1 MTKSKNNRFFSNYF
15 LVIVS
20 LSIVLLFLSSFLFT
34 ALNSEKIINEFKEKI
49 PVVVFIKSESKKVE
63 IIQFE
68 KNLNINNNIKSFE
81 FVSKEDAASSLSVD
95 LGENFIDYLGYN
107 PLYDSYNIFFTAE
120 NVNTIYINQL
130 VNEFENEN
138 FVQEV
143 SYDLPL
149 IELINTNIQIL
160 NKWLIFL
167 GSAFFLLSI
176 ILMNNTIRLSVYSNR
191 LIIKNNA
198 ISRCN
203 KNRSLKKPFIL
214 RQLTLGLCSW
224 LLSSM
229 IFLGLLYY
237 LKNNFYD
244 FSFKNISESLAIS
257 GLISF
262 VVCIIISYVS
272 TSIIT
277 GKFINSKIDTL
288 Y

>member
-81 FVSKEDAASSLSVD
+81 FVSKEDAASSLSED

-120 NVNTIYINQL
+120 NVNSIYINQL

-191 LIIKNNA
+191 LIIKTMQLVGA
-198 ISRCN
+198 TKSFI
-203 KNRSLKKPFIL
+203 KKPFIL
-214 RQLTLGLCSW
+214 TQLTLGLCSW

-244 FSFKNISESLAIS
+244 FSFKNIAESLAIS

-277 GKFINSKIDTL
+277 GKFINSKIDNL

>member
-1 MTKSKNNRFFSNYF
+1 M
-15 LVIVS
+15 S

-81 FVSKEDAASSLSVD
+81 FVSKQDAASSLSED

-191 LIIKNNA
+191 LIIKTMQLVGA
-198 ISRCN
+198 TKSFI
-203 KNRSLKKPFIL
+203 KKPFIL
-214 RQLTLGLCSW
+214 RQLKLGLCSW
-224 LLSSM
+224 LFSSM

-244 FSFKNISESLAIS
+244 FSFKNIAESLAIS

-277 GKFINSKIDTL
+277 GKFINSKIDNL

>member
-81 FVSKEDAASSLSVD
+81 FVSKEDAASSLSED

-191 LIIKNNA
+191 LIIKTMQLVGA
-198 ISRCN
+198 TKSFI
-203 KNRSLKKPFIL
+203 KKPFIL
-214 RQLTLGLCSW
+214 RQLILGLCSW

-244 FSFKNISESLAIS
+244 FSFKNIAESLAIS

-262 VVCIIISYVS
+262 VVCIIISYIS

-277 GKFINSKIDTL
+277 GKFINSKIDNL

>member
-49 PVVVFIKSESKKVE
+49 PVVVFIKSESKKIE

-81 FVSKEDAASSLSVD
+81 FVSKEDAASSLSED

-120 NVNTIYINQL
+120 NVNTIYIDQL

-149 IELINTNIQIL
+149 IELINTNIQVL
-160 NKWLIFL
+160 NRWLVFL

-191 LIIKNNA
+191 LIIKTMQLVGA
-198 ISRCN
+198 TKSFI
-203 KNRSLKKPFIL
+203 KKPFIF

-224 LLSSM
+224 LLSSI

-244 FSFKNISESLAIS
+244 FSFKNIAESLAIS

-262 VVCIIISYVS
+262 LVCIIISYVS

-277 GKFINSKIDTL
+277 GKFINSKIDNL

>member
-81 FVSKEDAASSLSVD
+81 FVSKEDAASNLSED

-191 LIIKNNA
+191 LIIKTMQLVGA
-198 ISRCN
+198 TKSFI
-203 KNRSLKKPFIL
+203 KKPFIL
-214 RQLTLGLCSW
+214 RQLILGLCSW

-244 FSFKNISESLAIS
+244 FSFKNIAESLAIS

-262 VVCIIISYVS
+262 IVCIIISYVS

-277 GKFINSKIDTL
+277 GKFINSKIDNL

>member
-81 FVSKEDAASSLSVD
+81 FVSKEDAASSLSED

-120 NVNTIYINQL
+120 NVNTIYIDQL

-191 LIIKNNA
+191 LIIKTMQLVGA
-198 ISRCN
+198 TKSFI
-203 KNRSLKKPFIL
+203 KKPFIL

-244 FSFKNISESLAIS
+244 FSFKNIAESLAIS

-277 GKFINSKIDTL
+277 GKFINSKIDNL

>member
-81 FVSKEDAASSLSVD
+81 FVSKEDAASSLSED

-191 LIIKNNA
+191 LIIKTMQLVGA
-198 ISRCN
+198 TKSFI
-203 KNRSLKKPFIL
+203 KKPFIL
-214 RQLTLGLCSW
+214 TQLTLGLCSW

-244 FSFKNISESLAIS
+244 FSFKNIAESLAIS

-262 VVCIIISYVS
+262 IVCIIISYVS

-277 GKFINSKIDTL
+277 GKFINSKIDNL

>member
-49 PVVVFIKSESKKVE
+49 PVVVF
-63 IIQFE
+63 
-68 KNLNINNNIKSFE
+68 IKSFE

-191 LIIKNNA
+191 LIIKTMQLVGA
-198 ISRCN
+198 TKSFI
-203 KNRSLKKPFIL
+203 KKPFIL

-244 FSFKNISESLAIS
+244 FSFKNIAESLAIS

-277 GKFINSKIDTL
+277 GKFINSKIDKL

>member
-81 FVSKEDAASSLSVD
+81 FVSKQDAASSLSED

-191 LIIKNNA
+191 LIIKTMQLVGA
-198 ISRCN
+198 TKSFI
-203 KNRSLKKPFIL
+203 KKPFIL
-214 RQLTLGLCSW
+214 RQLILGLCSW

-244 FSFKNISESLAIS
+244 FSFKNIAESLAIS

-262 VVCIIISYVS
+262 IVCIIISYVS

-277 GKFINSKIDTL
+277 GKFINSKIDNL

>member
-1 MTKSKNNRFFSNYF
+1 MTKSKNNKFFSNYF

-81 FVSKEDAASSLSVD
+81 FVSKEDAASNLSED

-191 LIIKNNA
+191 LIIKTMQLVGA
-198 ISRCN
+198 TKSFI
-203 KNRSLKKPFIL
+203 KKPFIL
-214 RQLTLGLCSW
+214 RQLILGLCSW

-229 IFLGLLYY
+229 IFLVSLYY
-237 LKNNFYD
+237 FKNNFYD
-244 FSFKNISESLAIS
+244 FSLKNIAESLAIS

-262 VVCIIISYVS
+262 IVCIIISYVS

-277 GKFINSKIDTL
+277 GKFINSKIDNL

>member
-1 MTKSKNNRFFSNYF
+1 LTKSKNNRFFSNYF

-49 PVVVFIKSESKKVE
+49 PVVVFIKSESKKIE

-81 FVSKEDAASSLSVD
+81 FVSKEDAASSLSED

-120 NVNTIYINQL
+120 NVNTIYIDQL

-149 IELINTNIQIL
+149 IELINTNIQVL
-160 NKWLIFL
+160 NRWLVFL

-191 LIIKNNA
+191 LIIKTMQLVGA
-198 ISRCN
+198 TKSFI
-203 KNRSLKKPFIL
+203 KKPFIF

-224 LLSSM
+224 LLSSI

-244 FSFKNISESLAIS
+244 FSFKNIAESLAIS

-262 VVCIIISYVS
+262 LVCIIISYVS

-277 GKFINSKIDTL
+277 GKFINSKIDNL

>member
-1 MTKSKNNRFFSNYF
+1 M
-15 LVIVS
+15 
-20 LSIVLLFLSSFLFT
+20 LFLSSFLFT

-49 PVVVFIKSESKKVE
+49 PVVVFIKSETKKVE

-68 KNLNINNNIKSFE
+68 KNLNINNKIKNFE
-81 FVSKEDAASSLSVD
+81 FVSKEDAASNLSKD

-120 NVNTIYINQL
+120 NVNSIYINQL

-160 NKWLIFL
+160 NRWLIFL
-167 GSAFFLLSI
+167 GSGFFLLSI

-191 LIIKNNA
+191 LIIKTMQLVGA
-198 ISRCN
+198 TKSFI
-203 KNRSLKKPFIL
+203 KKPFIL
-214 RQLTLGLCSW
+214 RQLALGFFSW
-224 LLSSM
+224 LLSSI

-277 GKFINSKIDTL
+277 GKFINSKIDNL

>member
-81 FVSKEDAASSLSVD
+81 FVSKEVAASGLSED

-191 LIIKNNA
+191 LIIKTMQLVGA
-198 ISRCN
+198 TKLFI
-203 KNRSLKKPFIL
+203 KKPFIL

-224 LLSSM
+224 LLSSI

-244 FSFKNISESLAIS
+244 FSFKNIAESLAIS

-277 GKFINSKIDTL
+277 GKFINSKIDNL

>member
-81 FVSKEDAASSLSVD
+81 FVSKEDAASNLSED

-191 LIIKNNA
+191 LIIKTMQLVGA
-198 ISRCN
+198 TKSFI
-203 KNRSLKKPFIL
+203 KKPFIL
-214 RQLTLGLCSW
+214 TQLTLGLCSW

-244 FSFKNISESLAIS
+244 FSFKNIAESLAIS

-277 GKFINSKIDTL
+277 GKFINSKIDNL

>member
-191 LIIKNNA
+191 LIIKTMQLVGA
-198 ISRCN
+198 TKSFI
-203 KNRSLKKPFIL
+203 KKPFIL
-214 RQLTLGLCSW
+214 TQLTLGLCSW

-244 FSFKNISESLAIS
+244 FSFKNIAESLAIS

-277 GKFINSKIDTL
+277 GKFINSKIDNL

>member
-81 FVSKEDAASSLSVD
+81 FVSKEDAASNLSED

-191 LIIKNNA
+191 LIIKTMQLVGA
-198 ISRCN
+198 TKSFI
-203 KNRSLKKPFIL
+203 KKPFIL
-214 RQLTLGLCSW
+214 RQLILGLCSW

-229 IFLGLLYY
+229 IFLVLLYY
-237 LKNNFYD
+237 FKNNFYD
-244 FSFKNISESLAIS
+244 FSFKNIAESLAIS

-262 VVCIIISYVS
+262 IVCIIISYVS

-277 GKFINSKIDTL
+277 GKFINSKIDNL

>member
-68 KNLNINNNIKSFE
+68 KNLNFNNNIKSFE
-81 FVSKEDAASSLSVD
+81 FVSKEDAASSLSED

-191 LIIKNNA
+191 LIIKTMQLVGA
-198 ISRCN
+198 TKSFI
-203 KNRSLKKPFIL
+203 KKPFIL
-214 RQLTLGLCSW
+214 RQLILGLCSW

-244 FSFKNISESLAIS
+244 FSFKNIAESLAIS

-277 GKFINSKIDTL
+277 GKFINSKIDNL

>member
-191 LIIKNNA
+191 LIIKTMQLVGA
-198 ISRCN
+198 TKSFI
-203 KNRSLKKPFIL
+203 KKPFIL
-214 RQLTLGLCSW
+214 TQLTLGLCSW

-244 FSFKNISESLAIS
+244 FSFKNIAESLAIS

-262 VVCIIISYVS
+262 VVCIIISYIS

-277 GKFINSKIDTL
+277 GKFINSKIDNL

>member
-1 MTKSKNNRFFSNYF
+1 M
-15 LVIVS
+15 S

-81 FVSKEDAASSLSVD
+81 FVSKEDAASSLSED

-191 LIIKNNA
+191 LIIKTMQLVGA
-198 ISRCN
+198 TKSFI
-203 KNRSLKKPFIL
+203 KKPFIL

-244 FSFKNISESLAIS
+244 FSFKNIAESLAIS

-277 GKFINSKIDTL
+277 GKFINSKIDNL

>member
-49 PVVVFIKSESKKVE
+49 PVVVFIKSESKKIE

-81 FVSKEDAASSLSVD
+81 FVSKEDAASSLSED

-120 NVNTIYINQL
+120 NVNTIYIDQL

-138 FVQEV
+138 FIQEV

-149 IELINTNIQIL
+149 IELINTNIQVL
-160 NKWLIFL
+160 NRWLVFL

-191 LIIKNNA
+191 LIIKTMQLVGA
-198 ISRCN
+198 TKSFI
-203 KNRSLKKPFIL
+203 KKPFIF

-224 LLSSM
+224 LLSSI
-229 IFLGLLYY
+229 IFLVLLYY

-244 FSFKNISESLAIS
+244 FSFKNIAESLAIS

-262 VVCIIISYVS
+262 LVCIIISYVS

-277 GKFINSKIDTL
+277 GKFINSKIDNL

>member
-1 MTKSKNNRFFSNYF
+1 MNKSKNNRFFSNYF
-15 LVIVS
+15 LVIIS

-49 PVVVFIKSESKKVE
+49 PVVVFIKSETKKVE

-68 KNLNINNNIKSFE
+68 KNLNINNKIKNFE
-81 FVSKEDAASSLSVD
+81 FVSKEDAASNLSKD

-120 NVNTIYINQL
+120 NVNSIYINQL

-160 NKWLIFL
+160 NRWLIFL
-167 GSAFFLLSI
+167 GSGFFLLSI

-191 LIIKNNA
+191 LIIKTMQLVGA
-198 ISRCN
+198 TKSFI
-203 KNRSLKKPFIL
+203 KKPFIL
-214 RQLTLGLCSW
+214 RQLALGFFSW
-224 LLSSM
+224 LLSSI

-277 GKFINSKIDTL
+277 GKFINSKIDNL

>member
-1 MTKSKNNRFFSNYF
+1 LTKSKNNRFFSNYF

-49 PVVVFIKSESKKVE
+49 PVVVFIKSESKKIE

-81 FVSKEDAASSLSVD
+81 FVSKEDAASSLSED

-120 NVNTIYINQL
+120 NVNTIYIDQL

-149 IELINTNIQIL
+149 IELINTNIQVL
-160 NKWLIFL
+160 NKWLVFL

-191 LIIKNNA
+191 LIIKTMQLVGA
-198 ISRCN
+198 TKSFI
-203 KNRSLKKPFIL
+203 KKPFIF

-224 LLSSM
+224 LLSSI

-244 FSFKNISESLAIS
+244 FSFKNIAESLAIS

-277 GKFINSKIDTL
+277 GKFINSKIDNL

>member
-49 PVVVFIKSESKKVE
+49 PVVVFIKSESKKIE

-81 FVSKEDAASSLSVD
+81 FVSKEDAASSLSED

-120 NVNTIYINQL
+120 NVNTIYIDQL

-138 FVQEV
+138 FIQEV

-149 IELINTNIQIL
+149 IELINTNIQVL
-160 NKWLIFL
+160 NRWLVFL

-191 LIIKNNA
+191 LIIKTMQLVGA
-198 ISRCN
+198 TKSFI
-203 KNRSLKKPFIL
+203 KKPFIF

-224 LLSSM
+224 LLSSI

-244 FSFKNISESLAIS
+244 FSFKNIAESLAIS

-262 VVCIIISYVS
+262 LVCIIISYVS

-277 GKFINSKIDTL
+277 GKFINSKIDNL

>member
-81 FVSKEDAASSLSVD
+81 FVSKQDAASSLSKD

-107 PLYDSYNIFFTAE
+107 PLYDPYNIFFTAE

-167 GSAFFLLSI
+167 GTAFFLLSI

-191 LIIKNNA
+191 LIIKTMQLVGA
-198 ISRCN
+198 TKSFI
-203 KNRSLKKPFIL
+203 KKPFIL
-214 RQLTLGLCSW
+214 TQLTLGLCSW

-244 FSFKNISESLAIS
+244 FSFKNIAESLAIS

-262 VVCIIISYVS
+262 VVCIIISYIS

-277 GKFINSKIDTL
+277 GKFINSKIDNL

>member
-49 PVVVFIKSESKKVE
+49 PVVVFIKSESKKIE

-81 FVSKEDAASSLSVD
+81 FVSKEDAASSLSED

-120 NVNTIYINQL
+120 NLNTIYIDQL

-138 FVQEV
+138 FIQEV

-149 IELINTNIQIL
+149 IELINTNIQVL
-160 NKWLIFL
+160 NRWLVFL

-191 LIIKNNA
+191 LIIKTMQLVGA
-198 ISRCN
+198 TKSFI
-203 KNRSLKKPFIL
+203 KKPFIF

-224 LLSSM
+224 LLSSI

-244 FSFKNISESLAIS
+244 FSFKNIAESLAIS

-277 GKFINSKIDTL
+277 GKFINSKIDNL

>member
-81 FVSKEDAASSLSVD
+81 FVSKQDAASSLSED

-191 LIIKNNA
+191 LIIKTMQLVGA
-198 ISRCN
+198 TKSFI
-203 KNRSLKKPFIL
+203 KKPFIFT
-214 RQLTLGLCSW
+214 QLTLGLCSW

-244 FSFKNISESLAIS
+244 FSFKNKIKGKI
-257 GLISF
+257 GTFSF
-262 VVCIIISYVS
+262 KNQKVTQELEIYK
-272 TSIIT
+272 TENK
-277 GKFINSKIDTL
+277 KFIKF
-288 Y
+288 

>member
-49 PVVVFIKSESKKVE
+49 PVVVFIKSESKKIE

-81 FVSKEDAASSLSVD
+81 FVSKEDAASSLSED

-160 NKWLIFL
+160 NRWLIFL

-191 LIIKNNA
+191 LIIKTMQLVGA
-198 ISRCN
+198 TKSFI
-203 KNRSLKKPFIL
+203 KKPFIL
-214 RQLTLGLCSW
+214 RQLALGFFSW
-224 LLSSM
+224 LLSSI

-257 GLISF
+257 GLISL

-277 GKFINSKIDTL
+277 GKFINSKIDNL

>member
-81 FVSKEDAASSLSVD
+81 FVSKEDAASSLSED

-191 LIIKNNA
+191 LIIKTMQLVGA
-198 ISRCN
+198 TKSFI
-203 KNRSLKKPFIL
+203 KKPFIL
-214 RQLTLGLCSW
+214 RQLILGLCSW
-224 LLSSM
+224 ILSSM

-244 FSFKNISESLAIS
+244 FSFKNIAESLAIS

-277 GKFINSKIDTL
+277 GKFINSKIDNL

>member
-81 FVSKEDAASSLSVD
+81 FVSKQDAASSLSED

-191 LIIKNNA
+191 LIIKTMQLVGA
-198 ISRCN
+198 TKSFI
-203 KNRSLKKPFIL
+203 KKPFIL
-214 RQLTLGLCSW
+214 TQLTLGLCSW

-244 FSFKNISESLAIS
+244 FSFKNIAESLAIS

-262 VVCIIISYVS
+262 VVCIIISYIS

-277 GKFINSKIDTL
+277 GKFINSKIDNL

>member
-15 LVIVS
+15 LIIVS

-81 FVSKEDAASSLSVD
+81 FVSKQDAASSLSED

-191 LIIKNNA
+191 LIIKTMQLVGA
-198 ISRCN
+198 TKSFI
-203 KNRSLKKPFIL
+203 KKPFIL
-214 RQLTLGLCSW
+214 RQLTFGLCSW

-237 LKNNFYD
+237 FKNNFYD
-244 FSFKNISESLAIS
+244 FSFKNIAESLAIS

-262 VVCIIISYVS
+262 IVCIIISYVS

-277 GKFINSKIDTL
+277 GKFINSKIDNL

>member
-81 FVSKEDAASSLSVD
+81 FVSKEDAAYSLSED

-191 LIIKNNA
+191 LIIKTMQLVGA
-198 ISRCN
+198 TKSFI
-203 KNRSLKKPFIL
+203 KKPFIL
-214 RQLTLGLCSW
+214 RQLKLGLCSW
-224 LLSSM
+224 LFSSM

-244 FSFKNISESLAIS
+244 FSFKNIAESLAIS

-277 GKFINSKIDTL
+277 GKFINSKIDNL